1 MTGSNGRPVVEIYGK
16 HEANNKD
23 VQGGILSMNLLASN
37 GSYIGYYDVQLAS
50 AARNI
55 HIRTGCHCNP
65 GACRKYLHESEEMI
79 KTLSLEK
86 DSCSDE
92 LDMID
97 GKAVGGVRVS
107 LGYLTTFNDIMA
119 YDDFVKS
126 YIDL

>member
-65 GACRKYLHESEEMI
+65 GACRKYLHESDEMI

-92 LDMID
+92 LDMIN
-97 GKAVGGVRVS
+97 GKPVGGIRVS

-119 YDDFVKS
+119 YVDFVKS